1 MVNIHLAIFVWTS
14 PFHQPIPI
22 HAVTLC
28 SLITNAY
35 NLSEPFMRLSGKKRG
50 RRSPRASFIAECRGL
65 DFVNSGDSPETSQL
79 DWMGSGERLIG
90 WLEQAGLVPRA
101 VLRKFRPDARSGKLD
116 RVASRARELREWL
129 RAVIH
134 KYRGGSFAGVD
145 ISVFETLNRILLE
158 DERYIQIARSHGKGP
173 PLTLRLMRRWS
184 APDSLVWAIAE
195 SVAHLIY
202 EEDFGQIKQCEG
214 CSLLFL
220 CRTRRHERKWCSM
233 STCGNRAKQAAHRNR
248 QKPPQA

>member
-1 MVNIHLAIFVWTS
+1 
-14 PFHQPIPI
+14 
-22 HAVTLC
+22 
-28 SLITNAY
+28 
-35 NLSEPFMRLSGKKRG
+35 MRLSGKKRG
-50 RRSPRASFIAECRGL
+50 RWSPQARFIGECRGL
-65 DFVNSGDSPETSQL
+65 DFVNSGDSPEISQL
-79 DWMGSGERLIG
+79 DWMGNGERLIG

-101 VLRKFRPDARSGKLD
+101 VLRQFRRDVHSGKLD

-129 RAVIH
+129 RAVIY
-134 KYRGGSFAGVD
+134 KYRGDSLAGVD
-145 ISVFETLNRILLE
+145 ISAFETLNRILLE
-158 DERYIQIARSHGKGP
+158 DERYIQIVRSDENGS

-202 EEDFGQIKQCEG
+202 EEDFRRIKQCEG

-220 CRTRRHERKWCSM
+220 CRTRRDERKWCSM

-248 QKPPQA
+248 RKSPPA